1 MNVKRG
7 EVYWARLPELENS
20 KIQSG
25 VRPIVITS
33 NRFAAEHSPVIQ
45 YIPITTQ
52 LKRTDLP
59 VHVTLDD
66 KILFKQ
72 SMALVEQEGLIDK
85 HRLMERIGKL
95 SDFDMMR
102 IDRAIIKQRGID
114 INQLT
119 RQYNYA

>member
-1 MNVKRG
+1 MNIKRG
-7 EVYWARLPELENS
+7 EVYWADLPKLENS
-20 KIQSG
+20 RIQTG
-25 VRPIVITS
+25 KRPIIVTS
-33 NRFAAEHSPVIQ
+33 NRFAAEYSPVIQ
-45 YIPITTQ
+45 YVPITTQ

-66 KILFKQ
+66 KILFKP